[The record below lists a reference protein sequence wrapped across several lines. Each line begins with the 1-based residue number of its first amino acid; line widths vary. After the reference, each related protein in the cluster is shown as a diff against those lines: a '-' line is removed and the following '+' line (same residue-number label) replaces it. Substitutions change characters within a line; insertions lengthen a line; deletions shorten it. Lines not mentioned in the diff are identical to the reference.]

1 MSTWWCE
8 GAIFDLDGV
17 ITGTARTHFTAW
29 KETFEAYLESR
40 ADLCEDASRT
50 FTYEDDYVPYV
61 DGKPRYD
68 GVRSFLQSRGI
79 SLSEGTD
86 SDGMD
91 AETVRG
97 IGNAKNDAFRRIVE
111 RDGVEIYESTV
122 KLVEELRDRGVQ
134 VGVASSSKNARFIL
148 ETTGLL
154 DYFGTVVDG
163 VTSAEL
169 GLKGKP
175 APDIFLTAAERLS
188 VHAGR
193 SLMVEDAFSGVEAGV
208 NGGFGLV
215 IGVARGSNHEGLKER
230 GAHVVVSD
238 LAEYSIIEIENYFRA
253 LGDTV

>member
-1 MSTWWCE
+1 MSSWWCE

-29 KETFEAYLESR
+29 KETFEQYISSRDDLSDESR
-40 ADLCEDASRT
+40 RP
-50 FTYEDDYVPYV
+50 FTHDDDYVPFV

-68 GVRSFLQSRGI
+68 GVRSFLESRGI
-79 SLSEGTD
+79 QLPEG
-86 SDGMD
+86 SDADGLD
-91 AETVRG
+91 AGTVKG
-97 IGNAKNDAFRRIVE
+97 IGNAKNDSFRRIVE
-111 RDGVEIYESTV
+111 RDGVDIYESTV

-154 DYFGTVVDG
+154 DLFGTVVDG
-163 VTSAEL
+163 VTSVEL
-169 GLKGKP
+169 GLAGKP

-188 VHAGR
+188 VHPER

-208 NGGFGLV
+208 NGNFGLI
-215 IGVARGSNHEGLKER
+215 IGVARGGNHEGLRQR

-238 LAEYSIIEIENYFRA
+238 LAEYSIIEIEEYFRELA
-253 LGDTV
+253 